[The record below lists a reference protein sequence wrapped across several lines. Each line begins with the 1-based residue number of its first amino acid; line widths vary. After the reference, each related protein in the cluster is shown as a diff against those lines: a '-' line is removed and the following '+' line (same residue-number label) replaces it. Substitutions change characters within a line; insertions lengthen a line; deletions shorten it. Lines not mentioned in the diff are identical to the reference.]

1 MGHHLSSLVVANE
14 VVRSTRE
21 LDRAD
26 LKRSLYD
33 LAPGGVYLADNVAII
48 AGGLLHH
55 PFTLT
60 NCLAVYSLLH
70 FPAGHPE
77 WALPTTLP
85 CGVRT
90 FLGAISEPTPTR
102 SPRRLFFKQ

>member
-33 LAPGGVYLADNVAII
+33 LAPGGVYLATQI
-48 AGGLLHH
+48 ASRTGGLLHH
-55 PFTLT
+55 RFTLT
-60 NCLAVYSLLH
+60 DFSAVY
-70 FPAGHPE
+70 
-77 WALPTTLP
+77 
-85 CGVRT
+85 
-90 FLGAISEPTPTR
+90 FLWH
-102 SPRRLFFKQ
+102 

>member
-1 MGHHLSSLVVANE
+1 MGHHLSSLVVTNE

-90 FLGAISEPTPTR
+90 FLGAISKLTPTR
-102 SPRRLFFKQ
+102 

>member
-77 WALPTTLP
+77 WELPTTLP

-90 FLGAISEPTPTR
+90 FLGAISKLTPTR
-102 SPRRLFFKQ
+102 